1 MNKLTLRSA
10 IPGSVLVAT
19 ALLLGACGSSSSSSS
34 SPSTA
39 SSGTSG
45 GSSGTSAAAGSNG
58 ASGATGGNVA
68 PVANS
73 GPNTPAPHPLPT
85 MTSVTITV
93 PAKVES
99 FAAPIVAIQK
109 GEFKKENLNVTLKLD
124 PGGAASEPQELG
136 QGTVQLTE
144 TGLNAGALNAMSQG
158 VGLRYVG
165 YPYTYQ
171 NGDKEGFWV
180 NKNYVNPDGS
190 FNKSKV
196 SSFKISLGTAGIA
209 SSSALQV
216 QQWLQKS
223 GVSLSQVSVTNLA
236 GPAMVTALQNGGIQG
251 AYALS
256 PFYAPLLTDPKFE
269 QVTGTP
275 LAVGVFEMST
285 SFIQQKPQVAE
296 AIMRALI
303 RTDRTWLGPNY
314 RSEPDVMSIIAAW
327 LGVPAAT
334 IDKNPAV
341 VFSTD
346 LSTEPLSTL
355 VPEIQ
360 QMWIS
365 LGVLQYKRPLTI
377 NQVIDPSVVT
387 AVLAGSGS
395 STSTS
400 AG

>member
-1 MNKLTLRSA
+1 MT
-10 IPGSVLVAT
+10 PAT
-19 ALLLGACGSSSSSSS
+19 N
-34 SPSTA
+34 T
-39 SSGTSG
+39 
-45 GSSGTSAAAGSNG
+45 
-58 ASGATGGNVA
+58 
-68 PVANS
+68 
-73 GPNTPAPHPLPT
+73 GPNTPAPQPLAK

-93 PAKVES
+93 PAEVES
-99 FAAPIVAIQK
+99 FAAPIVAIKK
-109 GEFKKENLNVTLKLD
+109 GEFKKENLDVTLKLD

-136 QGTVQLTE
+136 QGTVQMVE

-171 NGDKEGFWV
+171 KGDKEGFWV
-180 NKNYVNPDGS
+180 NKNYVNPDGT
-190 FNKSKV
+190 FNKSKA
-196 SSFKISLGTAGIA
+196 SSFKISLGTAGVA

-223 GVSLSQVSVTNLA
+223 GVSLSQVSVTNLS
-236 GPAMVTALQNGGIQG
+236 GPALVTALQNGGIQG

-256 PFYAPLLTDPKFE
+256 PYYAPLLNDPKFV

-285 SFIQQKPQVAE
+285 SFIQQKPQVAA

-314 RSEPDVMSIIAAW
+314 RSDAAVMSIIGNW
-327 LGVPAAT
+327 LSVPVAT

-346 LSTEPLSTL
+346 MSTGPLTTL

-365 LGVLQYKRPLTI
+365 LGGVLQYKTPLTI
-377 NQVIDPSVVT
+377 DKVVDPRVVNSVLG
-387 AVLAGSGS
+387 AAAGTS
-395 STSTS
+395 SATS